1 MLLGIFIFIEYH
13 RNDQIFKFEDTKAI
27 VRSHKLKNR
36 QYNSKK
42 RKRQT
47 MVSKG
52 QKEKK
57 TNNGQQRTKRE
68 KDKQCSTQKWTENN

>member
-47 MVSKG
+47 MVSKTLHRKLKIEQHEPLLKLVVYSG
-52 QKEKK
+52 VL
-57 TNNGQQRTKRE
+57 
-68 KDKQCSTQKWTENN
+68 DM

>member
-1 MLLGIFIFIEYH
+1 LALLKVYFTSKGSHQGWSTGGAGTAYH
-13 RNDQIFKFEDTKAI
+13 SRAPAI
-27 VRSHKLKNR
+27 VN
-36 QYNSKK
+36 
-42 RKRQT
+42 
-47 MVSKG
+47 KG

>member
-13 RNDQIFKFEDTKAI
+13 KNDKIFKFEDTKAI

-36 QYNSKK
+36 QYK

-47 MVSKG
+47 MVSKTLHRKLKIEQHEPLLKLVVYSG
-52 QKEKK
+52 VL
-57 TNNGQQRTKRE
+57 
-68 KDKQCSTQKWTENN
+68 DM

>member
-1 MLLGIFIFIEYH
+1 
-13 RNDQIFKFEDTKAI
+13 
-27 VRSHKLKNR
+27 
-36 QYNSKK
+36 
-42 RKRQT
+42 

-57 TNNGQQRTKRE
+57 TNNGQQRTKTE